1 MSLYKDR
8 TAPTALLFDARKNK
22 TPEYAVLS
30 GDGLVVVHRCFVRKE
45 CTLLHYNYLTLSRDR
60 SRTLPITDLGTGKLA
75 FKVSESCE
83 IYCNGEPSTH
93 APGPRTPRRSLTG
106 EPP

>member
-8 TAPTALLFDARKNK
+8 TAPTALFFDRKNTK

-45 CTLLHYNYLTLSRDR
+45 RTLLHYNTGIIPDDTDQHVKVDLEDGTQVKFGVALTAEAKVQNF
-60 SRTLPITDLGTGKLA
+60 TG
-75 FKVSESCE
+75 
-83 IYCNGEPSTH
+83 
-93 APGPRTPRRSLTG
+93 SL
-106 EPP
+106 